1 MSESF
6 VPSAY
11 PDLSQAASQIVG
23 KDRVRAPRE
32 SESRAAT
39 LIVEPASVGQISTL
53 VRMCE
58 NDHVTLAPMGA
69 ARTLSMIRRRP
80 VVLGI
85 SLARTNRIIAHEPA
99 DMTVTVE
106 AGITLGELN
115 RSLASDRQ
123 RLALDP
129 AFPDT
134 VTIGSLIGASQAGPI
149 RLSEG
154 RVRDLLIG
162 IQYVG
167 HGGRVVRG
175 GGRVVK
181 NVAGYDLMKVMT
193 GSFGTLG
200 IVTEATFKASP
211 IPENYEIAIARFSNP
226 QDGFV
231 AADAIIARIS
241 PVHIEV
247 LSMDAGVALGHSE
260 DFHVIAGIAGNA
272 PELEYQRSVASNALG
287 SATTILSGDE
297 AQTAYVRLRDFA
309 FPENS
314 IVGQIAVPPNELSRC
329 VRGCNAEFRAHG
341 GSGVAQL
348 WMEHGG
354 ATDVQA
360 VARWR
365 SMARSANGNLRLLA
379 APASIRDSLAAFD
392 QPGPGAFE
400 LMKRLKAA
408 FDPASIF
415 NPGSFVGGI

>member
-1 MSESF
+1 MIAEP
-6 VPSAY
+6 VSA
-11 PDLSQAASQIVG
+11 
-23 KDRVRAPRE
+23 E
-32 SESRAAT
+32 
-39 LIVEPASVGQISTL
+39 QISTL

-69 ARTLSMIRRRP
+69 ARTLSLIRRKP

-85 SLARTNRIIAHEPA
+85 SLARMNRIIAHEPA

-115 RSLASDRQ
+115 RTLASHRQ
-123 RLALDP
+123 HLALDP

-149 RLSEG
+149 RLSRG

-167 HGGRVVRG
+167 RAGRIVRG

-200 IVTEATFKASP
+200 IVTETTFKVSP
-211 IPENYEIAIARFSNP
+211 IPENYEIATASFSNP
-226 QDGFV
+226 QDAF
-231 AADAIIARIS
+231 AAVDGVVARIS

-247 LSMDAGVALGHSE
+247 LSMDASVALGHCE

-272 PELEYQRSVASNALG
+272 PELEYQRSVLG
-287 SATTILSGDE
+287 SATTRTTGEE
-297 AQTAYVRLRDFA
+297 AQAVYLRLRDFT

-314 IVGQIAVPPNELSRC
+314 IVAQIAVPPGELSRC

-348 WMEHGG
+348 WIEHGG
-354 ATDVQA
+354 ETDAQA

-392 QPGPGAFE
+392 QPAPGALE

-408 FDPASIF
+408 FDPESIF
-415 NPGSFVGGI
+415 NPGCFVGGI